1 MNKGDFMKKVIVV
14 GSGAGGA
21 TVANELSKKGIK
33 VSIIEKGPYT
43 KGDKAYEHY
52 ENEDVGVDLLKTSCV
67 GGTTLVTAGN
77 AVRTCQKQLKKL
89 GIDLEEDFTAIE
101 NEMGV
106 CTLPDSHFGAGTNLI
121 MENAKAMGFNIMK
134 MPKFI
139 DPENCIP
146 CGKCVLGCPRNSKW
160 TSQEYV
166 NDAIEHGT
174 EVIENT
180 KIMGLISENGE
191 ITGVKSEDMEFF
203 ADAVVLSAGAIETP
217 RILRRSGIEAGNNLF
232 VDTFVTVGGV
242 LRDINFN
249 KEVTMNALIKLDDL
263 ILAPHY
269 SGILEDKL
277 RKFHAS
283 AGDILSMMIKIG
295 DEPSGKVREDY
306 IEKLSTSN
314 DVSLLA
320 KGSAVAGAILTE
332 SGVDPNTLT
341 STLARGAHPGG
352 TAAIG
357 DVVDTNLETE
367 ISGLYVADASVFPS
381 APGAPPV
388 LTIVAL
394 ARRLGRYLAEGF

>member
-1 MNKGDFMKKVIVV
+1 MKNVIVV

-21 TVANELSKKGIK
+21 TVARELSKKGIN

-52 ENEDVGVDLLKTSCV
+52 ENVDVGVELLKTSCV

-77 AVRTCQKQLKKL
+77 AVRTCQEQLQKL
-89 GIDLEEDFTAIE
+89 GIYLEDDFNVIED
-101 NEMGV
+101 EMGV
-106 CTLPDSHFGAGTNLI
+106 STLPDSHFGEGTNLI
-121 MENAKAMGFNIMK
+121 MENAKAMGFNTMK

-146 CGKCVLGCPRNSKW
+146 CGKCALGCPRNSKW
-160 TSQEYV
+160 TSMAYV
-166 NDAIEHGT
+166 NDSVKYGA

-180 KIMGLISENGE
+180 RITSLVSENGE
-191 ITGVKSEDMEFF
+191 ITGVKSGEREFS
-203 ADAVVLSAGAIETP
+203 ADAVVLCAGGIETP
-217 RILRRSGIEAGNNLF
+217 RILRRAGIEAGNNLF

-269 SGILEDKL
+269 SSILHDKL
-277 RKFHAS
+277 QKVHARES
-283 AGDILSMMIKIG
+283 DIIGMMIKIG
-295 DEPSGKVREDY
+295 DEPSGKVREDFV
-306 IEKLSTSN
+306 EKFSTSK

-320 KGSAVAGAILTE
+320 EGSAVAGAILTE
-332 SGVDPNTLT
+332 AGVDPNTLT

-367 ISGLYVADASVFPS
+367 ISGLYVADASVFPC

-394 ARRLGRYLAEGF
+394 ARRLGRYLADL